1 LTLHEWKENR
11 VEHDHRSTLIACSL
25 ERTQLTERLAR
36 WEALAA
42 DALEIKPTKDGL
54 RLAFRAQAGIEAEL
68 QALVALERDCCG
80 FANWSVR
87 AEGER
92 MLLDVSANGDVAVA
106 AGQAMFGGLRAHA
119 AAASRA

>member
-1 LTLHEWKENR
+1 M
-11 VEHDHRSTLIACSL
+11 EHDHRSTLIACSL
-25 ERTQLTERLAR
+25 ERTQLTERRAR

-54 RLAFRAQAGIEAEL
+54 RLAFRAQAEL

-106 AGQAMFGGLRAHA
+106 AVQAMFGGLRAHG